1 MRSVE
6 VTAKSREDAINQALQ
21 QLGVERDEIETEIL
35 QHGSKGIFGFGAR
48 EWNLRVSTEAA
59 SPVSDKPKREGGR
72 GRGRGRRGGGSG
84 EGRKRESNESKR
96 NEKQTNKRDGK
107 PKSGGR
113 RSDNDSKRSDRPER
127 KPRSDRKPRSE
138 RPERKP
144 RSERPSETPGSAE
157 VAVAAAAGP
166 RKSTEASDTE
176 AAALLQEMIQLMG
189 IESEVS
195 NAEDEDKNLRLAVSS
210 EDSALLI
217 GRKGRGLAALQ
228 YVINRVARGIEGRD
242 ETERIIVD
250 VEGYLDRRK
259 QSLEEMALR
268 MAERVKETGRRFSM
282 RPMNPQERRVVHV
295 ALQEDE
301 ELRTFSVGDSAI
313 RRVVI
318 APKDEER
325 EERPRRRPQ
334 RDRNEGRDRNTQ
346 RDRGRD
352 RDRDDSNQDNGN
364 GLNRWD
370 SRNEAKVEP
379 IENVDQPAAEAEDT
393 INESLPIESADD
405 GIEFEAVSDGSD
417 TSDETVDVEAASSDA
432 SEESVEAAAHDTDMS
447 EESVEAATENSD
459 ISDEPAA
466 VVAEK
471 SDGNGE
477 SSNEAEPEKPRRRRR
492 SSTYRR
498 GKR

>member
-6 VTAKSREDAINQALQ
+6 VTSKSREDAIEQALK

-35 QHGSKGIFGFGAR
+35 QHGSKGFLGIGAR
-48 EWNLRVSTEAA
+48 QWQLRVSTEAA
-59 SPVSDKPKREGGR
+59 APATQKPKREGGR
-72 GRGRGRRGGGSG
+72 GRGRRGGSG
-84 EGRKRESNESKR
+84 QKREGSDAKPRNSKSNDSR
-96 NEKQTNKRDGK
+96 PNKRERK
-107 PKSGGR
+107 PRSGGQR
-113 RSDNDSKRSDRPER
+113 TDGDAKRSDRPER
-127 KPRSDRKPRSE
+127 KPRSERSERKP

-189 IESEVS
+189 IECEVS
-195 NAEDEDKNLRLAVSS
+195 HLEDEDKNLRLAVSS

-217 GRKGRGLAALQ
+217 GRKGRGLASLQ

-325 EERPRRRPQ
+325 EERPSRRP
-334 RDRNEGRDRNTQ
+334 RRERNDRNDRPSRN
-346 RDRGRD
+346 
-352 RDRDDSNQDNGN
+352 RDRDDSSRGSNNGN
-364 GLNRWD
+364 GNVDDLDAQIEDKIDDLDTNAIELD
-370 SRNEAKVEP
+370 SAANDARDEAPITEP
-379 IENVDQPAAEAEDT
+379 DTVAEENVET
-393 INESLPIESADD
+393 VADD
-405 GIEFEAVSDGSD
+405 GAADQPIVEDAVEAEEVTEAV
-417 TSDETVDVEAASSDA
+417 A
-432 SEESVEAAAHDTDMS
+432 EEQS
-447 EESVEAATENSD
+447 
-459 ISDEPAA
+459 
-466 VVAEK
+466 
-471 SDGNGE
+471 GNGE
-477 SSNEAEPEKPRRRRR
+477 SSSDEEPAAPRRRRR
-492 SSTYRR
+492 TSTYKRGRR
-498 GKR
+498 